1 MLRISLLTSRLF
13 IVGALL
19 VVRDYGPM
27 GVAAATVTTVLQNV
41 IMRLTARRLIGMW
54 LYVSLSLS
62 SFRKALS
69 NR

>member
-1 MLRISLLTSRLF
+1 
-13 IVGALL
+13 
-19 VVRDYGPM
+19 M

-54 LYVSLSLS
+54 TYVSLSLS